1 MKNENRLV
9 PDFRTETIEEITET
23 YTPEGGAEQTATYK
37 IGTAHPIIGGI
48 LDKFTWIRTHAAAV
62 CWNAMDEQIAQLN
75 GKLSNPYQM
84 IFMIG
89 EDNINDANAL
99 PMNSCGYTYPSSLN
113 APTNEGSILIFTFG
127 TDESYKAQIAI
138 TVSNAVYTRRRNDAV
153 WTAWRAL

>member
-1 MKNENRLV
+1 
-9 PDFRTETIEEITET
+9 
-23 YTPEGGAEQTATYK
+23 
-37 IGTAHPIIGGI
+37 
-48 LDKFTWIRTHAAAV
+48 
-62 CWNAMDEQIAQLN
+62 MDEQIAQLN